1 MVDYGQVKGKKQAT
15 PSGTRSMTPTE
26 KEVVVNAAL
35 TLIPLG
41 MGVAAARILAKEGL
55 KAAIKRFGKKTAEAI
70 SKNKDK
76 FKSVLDPASGA
87 SKKLSTTGRYM
98 DPKTGRF
105 LNKTQAD
112 LLKKEGIARQ
122 TAGVATLA
130 ALGTAASMDE
140 PKENSVSRDNQSG
153 DSRTARLK
161 PLTDAKEV
169 KQRPEPKQVPP
180 RLQERKGPSY
190 SDDMTQDDYGL
201 REKVRMRDKAEEE
214 NIGEAAAEANLKKG
228 GTVRKAKPAKY
239 GMKHGGFTKRGGMY
253 KKGMS

>member
-1 MVDYGQVKGKKQAT
+1 MVDYGQVRGKQQAT

-26 KEVVVNAAL
+26 KEVVTTAAL

-41 MGVAAARILAKEGL
+41 TGVAAARLLAREGL
-55 KAAIKRFGKKTAEAI
+55 KAVIKKFGKKTAEAV
-70 SKNKDK
+70 SNNRDK
-76 FKSVLDPASGA
+76 FKRVIDPASGA
-87 SKKLSTTGRYM
+87 SKNLSTSGRYM

-112 LLKKEGIARQ
+112 LLKKEGVARK
-122 TAGVATLA
+122 TVGVATLA
-130 ALGTAASMDE
+130 ALGTAASMDK
-140 PKENSVSRDNQSG
+140 PKENSEN
-153 DSRTARLK
+153 SRTARLK

-180 RLQERKGPSY
+180 QLKKRKGPSY

-201 REKVRMRDKAEEE
+201 REKVRIRDKEKEE
-214 NIGEAAAEANLKKG
+214 NIGEAAAEQNLKKG
-228 GTVRKAKPAKY
+228 GAVTRKAKPSKY
-239 GMKHGGFTKRGGMY
+239 GMKAGGFTNRGGMY